1 MGALAA
7 EGVDLISNRDIPTP
21 DRVREPW
28 GLCQLQPDGTLRS
41 LASPYWHW
49 GNFYVKIVR
58 SIFSG
63 GWDALSSKDGSRAV
77 NYWWGMSS
85 RAIDVLLSPDLPCG
99 VVQLVNILRKGVAE
113 ESILPFQQPIRSQDG
128 TVRSD
133 GEKWFSPQ
141 EIMRMDWLCEGVDG
155 TIPAYEELLPMSR
168 ALVRLQGVYRDQI
181 QPEKEGPLL

>member
-1 MGALAA
+1 
-7 EGVDLISNRDIPTP
+7 
-21 DRVREPW
+21 
-28 GLCQLQPDGTLRS
+28 
-41 LASPYWHW
+41 
-49 GNFYVKIVR
+49 
-58 SIFSG
+58 
-63 GWDALSSKDGSRAV
+63 
-77 NYWWGMSS
+77 MSS
-85 RAIDVLLSPDLPCG
+85 RAIDVLLSPDLPSG

-155 TIPAYEELLPMSR
+155 AIPAYEELLPMSR